1 MKHGF
6 PDESLGLAFNEWEK
20 GGKVPEGLAL
30 PSARREMPTLI
41 YVISIA

>member
-30 PSARREMPTLI
+30 PSASPSGTF
-41 YVISIA
+41 SCH